1 MKKCKLSIMSK
12 KLTEEEAAARKEYRK
27 QYLKK
32 WIENNRERF
41 NQIQQKSRKNSIAH
55 AEYKEKFK
63 ETHKKWKYN
72 WNKEYQNTLKGTAN
86 RRIQSYKKMDED
98 RGFGKDAL
106 DFDSEWM
113 IENILL
119 KPCVHCGETDWHKIG
134 CNRIDNT
141 KPHTKDNVEPCC
153 RSCNCKLK

>member
-1 MKKCKLSIMSK
+1 MSR
-12 KLTEEEAAARKEYRK
+12 KLTEEEAAIRKEYRK
-27 QYLKK
+27 QYMKK
-32 WIENNRERF
+32 WIESHRERF
-41 NQIQQKSRKNSIAH
+41 NEIQQKSRKKSDV
-55 AEYKEKFK
+55 YKIYQEKFK
-63 ETHKKWKYN
+63 ETHKEWKYN
-72 WNKEYQNTLKGTAN
+72 WNKNYQKTLKGTAN
-86 RRIQSYKKMDED
+86 RRIQSYKRMDED

-119 KPCVHCGETDWHKIG
+119 KPCVHCGESDWHKIG

-153 RSCNCKLK
+153 RKCNCKLK

>member
-1 MKKCKLSIMSK
+1 
-12 KLTEEEAAARKEYRK
+12 
-27 QYLKK
+27 
-32 WIENNRERF
+32 
-41 NQIQQKSRKNSIAH
+41 
-55 AEYKEKFK
+55 
-63 ETHKKWKYN
+63 
-72 WNKEYQNTLKGTAN
+72 
-86 RRIQSYKKMDED
+86 MDED

-119 KPCVHCGETDWHKIG
+119 KPCVHCGETDWTKIG

-153 RSCNCKLK
+153 RNCNCKLK

>member
-1 MKKCKLSIMSK
+1 MSK

-27 QYLKK
+27 QYLKN
-32 WIENNRERF
+32 WIINNRERF
-41 NQIQQKSRKNSIAH
+41 NQIQQKSRKKSKRH
-55 AEYKEKFK
+55 TEYKKEFN
-63 ETHKKWKYN
+63 ETHKEWKYN
-72 WNKEYQNTLKGTAN
+72 WNKEYQKTLMGTAN
-86 RRIQSYKKMDED
+86 RRIQAYKRMDEE

-119 KPCVHCGETDWHKIG
+119 KPCAHCGETDWTKIG
-134 CNRIDNT
+134 CNRLDNT

-153 RSCNCKLK
+153 RHCNCKLK